1 MIEVQGENGE
11 SLVYDG
17 ATVAKFRHGGNEE
30 VARNPASTY
39 RQCDVKVKKRKK
51 KHPEQ
56 LYDVLLA
63 CSSFMSLTVTET
75 NRPKLDELIAVLEAA
90 QA

>member
-17 ATVAKFRHGGNEE
+17 ATVAKFRQFGKDEA
-30 VARNPASTY
+30 ARNPVSTY
-39 RQCDVKVKKRKK
+39 RQCDVSPQKRKK
-51 KHPEQ
+51 KHTEQ

-63 CSSFMSLTVTET
+63 CASFMSLTVTES
-75 NRPKLDELIAVLEAA
+75 NKPKLDELIAALEGDEG
-90 QA
+90 